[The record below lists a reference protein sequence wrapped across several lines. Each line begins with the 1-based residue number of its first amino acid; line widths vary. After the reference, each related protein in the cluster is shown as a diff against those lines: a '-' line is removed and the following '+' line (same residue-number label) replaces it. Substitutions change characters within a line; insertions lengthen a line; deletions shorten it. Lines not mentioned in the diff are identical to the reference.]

1 MVNETI
7 GVYRSLK
14 DRKMRFRKT
23 PMFRRQVEELFQ
35 ILISK
40 CPPDISFLDII
51 QASPIKYVGILY
63 ANGIAVCFVTTLL
76 IRTQGKLLDKPT

>member
-1 MVNETI
+1 MVNEAI

-14 DRKMRFRKT
+14 DRKMRFRKI
-23 PMFRRQVEELFQ
+23 PIFRRQVEELFQ

-40 CPPDISFLDII
+40 CPPDIFFLDVI
-51 QASPIKYVGILY
+51 QASQIKYVVTIYG
-63 ANGIAVCFVTTLL
+63 NGTIVCFVTTLL